1 MTRKKALSQ
10 ARTRRRLYPTAVRMV
25 VILHDDLLHQRV
37 VALRAPSMY
46 SSWRSSSPAM
56 VAAEIMPRSATM
68 HTRAMAKAGAVRPT

>member
-37 VALRAPSMY
+37 VALACTQYVFELALFEPGDGRG
-46 SSWRSSSPAM
+46 RDH
-56 VAAEIMPRSATM
+56 AAVGHDANAANGE
-68 HTRAMAKAGAVRPT
+68 VL